1 MFVHTQHQLNAHF
14 FYSPPSAGPS
24 PITCIDMSMY
34 RSFLA
39 VVNAQS
45 MLSVV
50 DLKTQEIVF
59 SKSGVMS
66 VCFNSEVNNMLCYTT
81 TSSSPSSSDS
91 SMYVVSGIGL
101 KKAPDAPSTSLSS
114 ANKPA
119 SLTAGHHQYTPPLEQ
134 LQHISGPAIGF
145 QAQKIYSL
153 HRGVI
158 IGVDVPHSEN
168 VRRAL
173 EIGDIKSAYSVACL
187 GATEADWKMLAVS
200 ALRANSLDIA
210 KNCFARLKETK
221 YLSLIESIEKGEA
234 HSFSTA
240 AIESSNKVVAA
251 GAAGDKKTTGR
262 VRGVEPVPSVGGS
275 ALAPKA
281 QTLDPSWQ
289 AELLAYEGHHQEAA
303 KTFSRA
309 GKVDE
314 AIRLLVDLRRWED
327 AKLFSQNAGQ
337 SDHSGLTMQQA
348 KWLQEIN
355 DWKGAAE
362 LYVSMGQ
369 HMQAAKIISESGET
383 GWQVAMIEVVRT
395 CPIEENETLLYCG
408 EVFNK
413 ENEDAFTKETYIKTG
428 NISLLMNL
436 YGRRQMWTEAAKL
449 ADENVGKFDVSVFLP
464 YAEFLVSQDLYDDA
478 MVAYRKAGRSDL
490 AKKVLEELTYNAVN
504 EARFKD
510 AAYYYWLL
518 SKEGVEGE
526 IAESA
531 AGTIGAI
538 PLAQQQAAFAHK
550 ADLYFAYSNVHAFV
564 TDPFTS
570 FQPEMLF
577 QVSRYILNS
586 LGNSETRPF
595 GISKAATLYTL
606 ARQAMPLG
614 AYKLARH
621 VYDRLSMLQ
630 TLQLTLSK
638 SKKQDEI
645 ELDMLIV
652 QAKPVRDDPDILPVC
667 YRCSSTNPLLNPF
680 TNKFAKGDVC
690 TNCGHPFIRSFVNF
704 DILPLVEFVPEP
716 RISDEEAI
724 ELIRQAGGV
733 RMGGGGKSGW
743 KEGKEGESDMMTLDD
758 DDDGPSRGGYDE
770 YHGSDFRGGDDQ
782 DMFTRCVNSTLE
794 NQVCFLVPSSSV
806 KRPCAAFYFAVFVI
820 CIFFI
825 NQFLSYL
832 SLSVTR
838 TSPPLWMLPLSSV

>member
-1 MFVHTQHQLNAHF
+1 MVPYQLTRMFHYAFTPC
-14 FYSPPSAGPS
+14 SPVLGPS
-24 PITCIDMSMY
+24 PIACIDMSLY
-34 RSFLA
+34 RNYLA
-39 VVNAQS
+39 VVN
-45 MLSVV
+45 LRNDLTVV
-50 DLKTQEIVF
+50 DVKTQETVF
-59 SKSGVMS
+59 TKPGVMS

-81 TSSSPSSSDS
+81 AASSYSSNDS
-91 SMYVVSGIGL
+91 AMYVVSGIGL
-101 KKAPDAPSTSLSS
+101 KKVAEATQGRS
-114 ANKPA
+114 AFSVAVPVHN
-119 SLTAGHHQYTPPLEQ
+119 QYAAPLEQ
-134 LQHISGPAIGF
+134 LQHIPGPAIGF

-158 IGVDVPHSEN
+158 AGVDVPHSEN
-168 VRRAL
+168 VRRAI

-187 GATEADWKMLAVS
+187 GATEADWKILAVS
-200 ALRANSLDIA
+200 ALRSNSLEIA
-210 KNCFARLKETK
+210 KNCFARLKDTK
-221 YLSLIESIEKGEA
+221 YLSLIEAIEKADSHATSISSGD
-234 HSFSTA
+234 STVKA
-240 AIESSNKVVAA
+240 VAA
-251 GAAGDKKTTGR
+251 AAAVTATGDKKGTGR
-262 VRGVEPVPSVGGS
+262 VRGGVE
-275 ALAPKA
+275 AAPAVAVAGAVAFKT

-303 KTFSRA
+303 KAFSRA

-369 HMQAAKIISESGET
+369 HMQAAKIISESGEA
-383 GWQVAMIEVVRT
+383 GWQIAMIEVVRT
-395 CPIEENETLLYCG
+395 CPIDEKETLLYCG

-413 ENEDAFTKETYIKTG
+413 ENEDTFTKETYIKTG

-436 YGRRQMWTEAAKL
+436 YARRQMWTEAAKL

-464 YAEFLVSQDLYDDA
+464 YAEFLVSQDLYEDA

-490 AKKVLEELTYNAVN
+490 AKKVLEELTFNAVS

-518 SKEGVEGE
+518 SKEGDDVESP
-526 IAESA
+526 AEA
-531 AGTIGAI
+531 VALIN
-538 PLAQQQAAFAHK
+538 QQQANYEQK

-577 QVSRYILNS
+577 QVSRYILNA
-586 LGNSETRPF
+586 LGNSDTIPF

-614 AYKLARH
+614 AFKLARH

-630 TLQLTLSK
+630 TLQLTLK

-680 TNKFAKGDVC
+680 TNKFTKGDVC
-690 TNCGHPFIRSFVNF
+690 TNCGHPFVRSFVNF
-704 DILPLVEFVPEP
+704 DILPLVEFVPEQH
-716 RISDEEAI
+716 ISDEDAI
-724 ELIRQAGGV
+724 DLIRQAGGS
-733 RMGGGGKSGW
+733 RGGRGKGGKSGW
-743 KEGKEGESDMMTLDD
+743 KEGKEGESDTMTLDD
-758 DDDGPSRGGYDE
+758 DEGGPGRGSYDS
-770 YHGSDFRGGDDQ
+770 YAGNSFGGADDQ
-782 DMFTRCVNSTLE
+782 DLFTRCVNTALE
-794 NQVCFLVPSSSV
+794 NQVRST
-806 KRPCAAFYFAVFVI
+806 FA
-820 CIFFI
+820 
-825 NQFLSYL
+825 
-832 SLSVTR
+832 
-838 TSPPLWMLPLSSV
+838 

>member
-1 MFVHTQHQLNAHF
+1 
-14 FYSPPSAGPS
+14 
-24 PITCIDMSMY
+24 MSLY
-34 RSFLA
+34 RNYLA
-39 VVNAQS
+39 VVN
-45 MLSVV
+45 LNNDLTVV
-50 DLKTQEIVF
+50 DVKTQETVF
-59 SKSGVMS
+59 SKTGVMS

-81 TSSSPSSSDS
+81 ASSSLICNDS
-91 SMYVVSGIGL
+91 AMFVISGIGL
-101 KKAPDAPSTSLSS
+101 KKVAEVPQGRAAFSVPVH
-114 ANKPA
+114 N
-119 SLTAGHHQYTPPLEQ
+119 QYAPPLEQ
-134 LQHISGPAIGF
+134 LQHIPGPAIGF

-158 IGVDVPHSEN
+158 VGVDVPHSEN
-168 VRRAL
+168 VRRAI

-187 GATEADWKMLAVS
+187 GATEADWKILAVS
-200 ALRANSLDIA
+200 ALRGNSLEVA
-210 KNCFARLKETK
+210 KNCFARLKDTK
-221 YLSLIESIEKGEA
+221 YLSLIEAIEKADSHATSISSGD
-234 HSFSTA
+234 STIKA
-240 AIESSNKVVAA
+240 VAA
-251 GAAGDKKTTGR
+251 AAAGDKRGAGR
-262 VRGVEPVPSVGGS
+262 IRGVEAAPVVPGAV
-275 ALAPKA
+275 LTKT

-303 KTFSRA
+303 KAFSRA

-395 CPIEENETLLYCG
+395 CPIEEKETLLYCG

-413 ENEDAFTKETYIKTG
+413 ENEDTFTKETYIKTG

-436 YGRRQMWTEAAKL
+436 YARRQMWTEAAKL

-464 YAEFLVSQDLYDDA
+464 YAEFLVSQDLYEDA

-490 AKKVLEELTYNAVN
+490 AKKVLEELTFNAVS

-518 SKEGVEGE
+518 SKEGDDVDGP
-526 IAESA
+526 AETA
-531 AGTIGAI
+531 ALI
-538 PLAQQQAAFAHK
+538 LQQQANYEQK

-577 QVSRYILNS
+577 QVSRYILNA
-586 LGNSETRPF
+586 LGNSDTAPF

-614 AYKLARH
+614 AFKLARH

-630 TLQLTLSK
+630 TLQLTIK

-680 TNKFAKGDVC
+680 TNKFTKGDVC
-690 TNCGHPFIRSFVNF
+690 TNCGHPFVRSFVNF
-704 DILPLVEFVPEP
+704 DILPLVEFVPES
-716 RISDEEAI
+716 RITDEDAI
-724 ELIRQAGGV
+724 DLIRQAVGSRGG
-733 RMGGGGKSGW
+733 RTKGGKSGW
-743 KEGKEGESDMMTLDD
+743 KEGKDGESDMMTLDD
-758 DDDGPSRGGYDE
+758 DEGGPSRGSYDGYA
-770 YHGSDFRGGDDQ
+770 GNSFGGGDDQ
-782 DMFTRCVNSTLE
+782 DLFTRCVNTTLE
-794 NQVCFLVPSSSV
+794 NQVCLVTLPFHHMNV
-806 KRPCAAFYFAVFVI
+806 EDCFVAF
-820 CIFFI
+820 
-825 NQFLSYL
+825 
-832 SLSVTR
+832 
-838 TSPPLWMLPLSSV
+838 